1 MCFFAYVYVTIHYVA
16 QDSFVLQ
23 IDDFVVNANILG
35 FDDLTNFGF
44 DYEITNNTIKLRADV
59 PLRSISI
66 YNMLGQS
73 VSDITLS
80 NIQEIVA
87 IDILPTGVYIAQ
99 ATHKEFVN
107 PLKS

>member
-59 PLRSISI
+59 PPSIYKYLQYARSIC
-66 YNMLGQS
+66 
-73 VSDITLS
+73 
-80 NIQEIVA
+80 E
-87 IDILPTGVYIAQ
+87 
-99 ATHKEFVN
+99 
-107 PLKS
+107 